1 MKTYVVCMDS
11 YRVRDAQMFDTS
23 GFTDEELGQIDPFS
37 AEMEQHWI
45 DAEFTPYI
53 GIFNANSEQEACE
66 IAAKKYRYDVR
77 ILFATEIETGGNSE

>member
-23 GFTDEELGQIDPFS
+23 GFTDEELSQIDPFS
-37 AEMEQHWI
+37 AEMEQHWF

-53 GIFNANSEQEACE
+53 GICNANSEQEACE
-66 IAAKKYRYDVR
+66 IAAKMYRYDVR
-77 ILFATEIETGGNSE
+77 ILFATKIETGGNSK